1 MNLLAN
7 RVKQIKP
14 SFTLDM
20 VTRASELKDQGE
32 DVINFS
38 AGQPDFNTPEN
49 IRNAAKKA
57 MDRGDTKYTS
67 GSGTIELREAVCQ
80 KVKRENKL
88 TISPDSVLISNGE
101 KQSLSLVCQ
110 TLFQQKDEVVIFK
123 PYWVSFPEF
132 VALADAKPL
141 FINTNPQKN
150 FEPDIV
156 DIESILS
163 NRKKVKGIIINS
175 PSNPTGAIWSDEII
189 IKILRLAKEN
199 NIVVISDECYER
211 LVFDKKFVSAE
222 KLNQKNKIGAN
233 IITCMSMSK
242 TYSMTGWRIGY
253 SFGDPIIIN
262 VMSKIQG
269 QSTSCANSISQ
280 AAAVEALLGN
290 QDQVSF
296 MIKKFKER
304 RDLIVSLLNN
314 IKGVNCELTGCAFYA
329 FPNFEY
335 YLGKSFNGK
344 EIKNSFDLSDLFL
357 DIAKV
362 VTVPGDGFG
371 APAHI
376 RFSYPIGKKLINDGI
391 NRVKNIL
398 DQLN

>member
-20 VTRASELKDQGE
+20 VTRASELKNQGE

-101 KQSLSLVCQ
+101 KQSFSLVCQ

-233 IITCMSMSK
+233 VITCMSMSK

-262 VMSKIQG
+262 GMSKIQG
-269 QSTSCANSISQ
+269 QATSCANSISQ

-314 IKGVNCELTGCAFYA
+314 IKGVNCELPGGAFYA

>member
-7 RVKQIKP
+7 RVKKIKP

-20 VTRASELKDQGE
+20 VTRASELKNQGE
-32 DVINFS
+32 DIINFS

-57 MDRGDTKYTS
+57 MDTGKTKYTA
-67 GSGTIELREAVCQ
+67 GSGTLELREAVCV
-80 KVKRENKL
+80 KVERENDLK
-88 TISPDSVLISNGE
+88 ISPDKVLISNGE
-101 KQSLSLVCQ
+101 KQSLSLACQ
-110 TLFQQKDEVVIFK
+110 TLFQKGDKVIIFK

-132 VALADAKPL
+132 VALADAEPI
-141 FINTNPQKN
+141 FINTISQKN
-150 FEPDIV
+150 FEPDV
-156 DIESILS
+156 LDIESILS
-163 NRKKVKGIIINS
+163 KIKKVKGIIVNS
-175 PSNPTGAIWSDEII
+175 PSNPTGAIWSDKII
-189 IKILRLAKEN
+189 IEILRLAKKN
-199 NIVVISDECYER
+199 NLVVISDECYER
-211 LVFDKKFVSAE
+211 LVFDKKFVSVE
-222 KLNQKNKIGAN
+222 KLNKNNKIGAN

-262 VMSKIQG
+262 GMSKIQG
-269 QSTSCANSISQ
+269 QATSCANSISQ

-290 QDQVSF
+290 QEQVSF

-304 RDLIVSLLNN
+304 RNLIVSLLNN
-314 IKGVNCELTGCAFYA
+314 IEGVNCALPGGAFYA
-329 FPNFEY
+329 FPNFDY
-335 YLGKSFNGK
+335 YLGKSFHGK
-344 EIKNSFDLSDLFL
+344 EIKDSFDLSNLFL

-376 RFSYPIGKKLINDGI
+376 RFSYPIGKKLINEGI

-398 DQLN
+398 NQLN